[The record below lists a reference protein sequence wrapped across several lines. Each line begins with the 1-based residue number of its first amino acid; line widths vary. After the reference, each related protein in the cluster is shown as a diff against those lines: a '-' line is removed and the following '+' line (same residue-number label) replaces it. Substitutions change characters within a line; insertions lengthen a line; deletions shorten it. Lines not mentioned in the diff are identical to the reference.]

1 MFSKKKPVQTLLA
14 ASILLAVSG
23 MSGNALAQDT
33 APEGRERL
41 NPMRGERMM
50 ERPRPQRHAPGRL
63 IRNMDTDGDKLISQD
78 EFIAQRTEHYQKQF
92 DHRDIDDDGLLS
104 SDESGP
110 RHPAL
115 DPDIDIA
122 EFRACIAENGSN
134 PDLEEDR
141 FSAADSNG
149 DGSLSEE
156 EFFMHL
162 EQRAFDQFARID
174 ADDNGQ
180 LTPEELVGNMQD
192 QQTHRRI
199 VRTCLREAGDP
210 FL

>member
-1 MFSKKKPVQTLLA
+1 MFSKKNPMQTLLA
-14 ASILLAVSG
+14 ASILMAVSG
-23 MSGNALAQDT
+23 ISGNALAQDT

-50 ERPRPQRHAPGRL
+50 ERPRPQRHAAGRL
-63 IRNMDTDGDKLISQD
+63 IHNMDTDGDKLISQE
-78 EFIAQRTEHYQKQF
+78 EFIAQRTEHHDRQF
-92 DHRDIDDDGLLS
+92 DHRDINGDGLLS

-122 EFRACIAENGSN
+122 AFRACIAGNGSN

-141 FSAADSNG
+141 FSAADANG
-149 DGSLSEE
+149 DGSLSKE

-174 ADDNGQ
+174 ADNNGQ
-180 LTPEELVGNMQD
+180 LTPEELAGNMQD
-192 QQTHRRI
+192 QQIHRRV
-199 VRTCLREAGDP
+199 VRMCLREAGDP

>member
-1 MFSKKKPVQTLLA
+1 MFIKKVLMVSSLLTI
-14 ASILLAVSG
+14 SS
-23 MSGNALAQDT
+23 MTGNTLAQDVDRD
-33 APEGRERL
+33 GRERL
-41 NPMRGERMM
+41 NPMRGERTM

-63 IRNMDTDGDKLISQD
+63 IRNMDTDGDKLINQD
-78 EFIAQRTEHYQKQF
+78 EFIAQRTGHYERQF
-92 DHRDIDDDGLLS
+92 DLRDINDDGLLS

-122 EFRACIAENGSN
+122 EFRACIAESGGD

-141 FSAADSNG
+141 FAAADTNG
-149 DGSLSEE
+149 DGSLSKE

-174 ADDNGQ
+174 ADSNGQ
-180 LTPEELVGNMQD
+180 LSPDELVGNMQD
-192 QQTHRRI
+192 RNSHRRI
-199 VRTCLREAGDP
+199 VRMCLREAGDP

>member
-1 MFSKKKPVQTLLA
+1 MFIKKMLVVSTLLA
-14 ASILLAVSG
+14 LSSLTG
-23 MSGNALAQDT
+23 TTLAQD
-33 APEGRERL
+33 AVPDSRERL
-41 NPMRGERMM
+41 NPMRGERTM

-63 IRNMDTDGDKLISQD
+63 IRNMDSDGDKLISQD
-78 EFIAQRTEHYQKQF
+78 EFIAQRTEHYERQF
-92 DHRDIDDDGLLS
+92 DHRDINDDGLLS

-141 FSAADSNG
+141 FAAADTNG
-149 DGSLSEE
+149 DGSLSKE

-162 EQRAFDQFARID
+162 EQRAYDQFARID

-192 QQTHRRI
+192 QQIHRRV
-199 VRTCLREAGDP
+199 VRMCLRESGDP